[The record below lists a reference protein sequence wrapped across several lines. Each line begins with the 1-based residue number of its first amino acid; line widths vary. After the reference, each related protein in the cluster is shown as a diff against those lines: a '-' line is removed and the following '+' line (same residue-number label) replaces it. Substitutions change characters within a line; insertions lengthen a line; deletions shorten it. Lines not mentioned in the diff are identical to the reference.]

1 MIQKATSLSNVQ
13 TWGTGECITGPLSSR
28 TSCMLQEDDVSL
40 WTMSSKTQI
49 PWTAMTQGPTH
60 GHQRENCHTNSLTM
74 GALHS
79 SVYPVLTFSEWH
91 LVLPKM
97 FVVFFLLALH
107 RVQGI
112 LLESQQLL
120 FLKVLV
126 GLVTPQIL
134 CQKDRDLHAHAI
146 FTWPILHVVLLS
158 VSPAFRP
165 YSESQGEAGK
175 MTG

>member
-1 MIQKATSLSNVQ
+1 
-13 TWGTGECITGPLSSR
+13 
-28 TSCMLQEDDVSL
+28 
-40 WTMSSKTQI
+40 
-49 PWTAMTQGPTH
+49 
-60 GHQRENCHTNSLTM
+60 
-74 GALHS
+74 
-79 SVYPVLTFSEWH
+79 
-91 LVLPKM
+91 M

-146 FTWPILHVVLLS
+146 FT
-158 VSPAFRP
+158 
-165 YSESQGEAGK
+165 
-175 MTG
+175 